1 MFRQFS
7 ISFGVNKQS
16 CRCFIVI
23 ALLSRVCSMHEL
35 RLGSPCMV
43 FSLLLGGFTR
53 IVYVPRRLIIG
64 KTTATPTGLRL
75 RVREWQRHTRHSH
88 TESQSH
94 SVTLRLTESQPLC
107 QSLSVTVC
115 QWLAHTHAHP
125 GTATVS
131 EHRNNRPGH
140 GTLNPYPKTNL
151 SPIPKTNLNPD
162 PYTNPDPNLL
172 TVTLTN

>member
-1 MFRQFS
+1 MFRQFA

-35 RLGSPCMV
+35 HVGSPCIV
-43 FSLLLGGFTR
+43 FSLPLGGFTR
-53 IVYVPRRLIIG
+53 IVYVPRRV
-64 KTTATPTGLRL
+64 AR
-75 RVREWQRHTRHSH
+75 RQRRRPDWVSDTDSVTLVTVTRSHSH
-88 TESQSH
+88 TQWHWDWLSH
-94 SVTLRLTESQPLC
+94 SQC

-115 QWLAHTHAHP
+115 QWLSHTHAHT

-131 EHRNNRPGH
+131 EHRNNRPAQGH